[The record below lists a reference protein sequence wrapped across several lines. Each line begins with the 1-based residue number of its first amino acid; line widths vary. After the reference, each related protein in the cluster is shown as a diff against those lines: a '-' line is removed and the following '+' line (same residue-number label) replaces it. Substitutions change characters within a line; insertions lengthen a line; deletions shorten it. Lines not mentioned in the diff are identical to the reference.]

1 MKHRWMDGWCAFAL
15 CLQNGWA
22 LSGSGELISS
32 VLSCPSFCLLG
43 QMLISLLLG
52 AVLVPVLLQVL
63 WVLLAGNKS
72 SQSLGFGR
80 ISSAGS

>member
-52 AVLVPVLLQVL
+52 AVLFSFLLRRSFQ
-63 WVLLAGNKS
+63 NPS
-72 SQSLGFGR
+72 SGR
-80 ISSAGS
+80 TCFQPEAKQLVGS